1 MFEMSNALHH
11 NASYKQSLSYA
22 CGCMCVGALPGT
34 HVNMCAN
41 PVSPYFTTRNKK
53 KIYIYIYVNQ
63 TQISAALDALHW
75 SWRTAN
81 GMSKKLTHFS
91 MLSSN
96 VFTTNYTSYKL
107 FMHTKV
113 TLPLMTKM
121 STAPHL

>member
-53 KIYIYIYVNQ
+53 NIYIY
-63 TQISAALDALHW
+63 
-75 SWRTAN
+75 
-81 GMSKKLTHFS
+81 MSIKPKYL
-91 MLSSN
+91 L
-96 VFTTNYTSYKL
+96 L
-107 FMHTKV
+107 
-113 TLPLMTKM
+113 LMR
-121 STAPHL
+121 STGLGEPQMV